1 MSVSLTIEA
10 GFIGEVEPGYLLGIA
25 NVLGVHHHIE
35 FYRVDINDEGLITG
49 VWHPECGAG
58 DRDNENEERFKSL
71 QSMYQGDYVTVR
83 IEPFDGEY
91 VCVLFPFE
99 Q

>member
-10 GFIGEVEPGYLLGIA
+10 EFIREVEPGYLLGIA
-25 NVLGVHHHIE
+25 SVLGVYHHIE
-35 FYRVDINDEGLITG
+35 FYRVDVDNEGSITG

-58 DRDNENEERFKSL
+58 DIDNENEERFKSL
-71 QSMYQGDYVTVR
+71 QSMHQVDYVTVR